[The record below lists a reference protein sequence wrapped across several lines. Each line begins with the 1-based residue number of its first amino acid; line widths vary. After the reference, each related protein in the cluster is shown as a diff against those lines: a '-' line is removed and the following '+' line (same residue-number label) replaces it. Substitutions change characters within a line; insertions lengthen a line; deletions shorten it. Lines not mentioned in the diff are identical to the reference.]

1 MDIVGLFEGILN
13 IKAETVTA
21 AAAVVGLVG
30 VTVEYLRQ
38 KRQSRIANPDE
49 LAQSVETNI
58 SPKTA
63 TDPVRLLYRHSFVS
77 LFNHLERIEDLRSI
91 GAVTVADLKPI
102 VWLAKQLNDWE
113 YHSGS
118 ISPFRGALEEWYERG
133 KLIKL
138 IDALRQ

>member
-1 MDIVGLFEGILN
+1 MIAFAVKCIDWGTGIIPVPTIWREIVGNPSI
-13 IKAETVTA
+13 VP
-21 AAAVVGLVG
+21 
-30 VTVEYLRQ
+30 
-38 KRQSRIANPDE
+38 NPDE

-102 VWLAKQLNDWE
+102 VWLSKQLNDWG

-118 ISPFRGALEEWYERG
+118 ISPFRGALEEGYKRG
-133 KLIKL
+133 KLIKPL
-138 IDALRQ
+138 YSLRQSRQS